1 MTLDKMSKIVTLLA
15 FTALIGTASFTALA
29 KEPSLTALE
38 ETPEFKNALSIIH
51 HHKGLSA
58 YDKGDYTTAYQ
69 KIKSAAEL
77 GNADAQK
84 DLAVL
89 YRYGNGTPQNYQ
101 KAVKWFQ
108 EAADKAIR
116 NLSTDWD
123 AYTA

>member
-77 GNADAQK
+77 GSAHPETNNRLIFRK
-84 DLAVL
+84 
-89 YRYGNGTPQNYQ
+89 
-101 KAVKWFQ
+101 
-108 EAADKAIR
+108 
-116 NLSTDWD
+116 
-123 AYTA
+123 